1 MTNPYD
7 QEADRQFEQIANNYH
22 QEVHMP
28 AQRKSMDAPSAIGT
42 LLIILAILAVIPW
55 GFGLDRFLWIAAGAG
70 GVGFVMLVADAI
82 AGRVKR

>member
-7 QEADRQFEQIANNYH
+7 QETDRTFDQITNRYH
-22 QEVHMP
+22 QEFHMP
-28 AQRKSMDAPSAIGT
+28 AQRKPMDAPSAIGT

-70 GVGFVMLVADAI
+70 GVGLVLMVVGAV
-82 AGRVKR
+82 AGRGKR